1 MTRFINI
8 MGVKD
13 GVGASSF
20 ALKLALGLKKQG
32 VRVLLLDWH
41 PEYVGDLGRLSSS
54 QNGWRTLRD
63 LQKIPEPV
71 DKNWLHGFLKNSDG
85 VDSLSWGKARSELSN
100 FTPRSAFSL
109 LEPLLVHFDYVVAD
123 IGSRWN
129 PFITPLLEKSFCLLF
144 VLQAHSNLVQELR
157 CKADELIQN
166 YFPLEKT
173 GWVAWNWDAQSFLT
187 NKTVSDFSKISCRG
201 SSVEEVIEALQKQED
216 RIDSA
221 ISSPSSVEQV
231 ISGEDTNSLKI
242 ALLRSVQEEM
252 EAKGLK
258 AEKEDKELRPK
269 ISKIILE
276 VMAAKSHTFPES
288 LDKTALLEELLSELL
303 GLGPLEKLISNS
315 GYSEILVNGAG
326 TIYVEE
332 KGKLRLTPLKF
343 LNADSLQK
351 TIERILLPVGRRV
364 DESSPMVDAR
374 LHDGSRVN
382 IILSPLALNG
392 PVISIR
398 RFSKELLGPKNLIQ
412 MGAASEETF
421 AFLEEAVRTRKN
433 ILVSGGTGSGKT
445 TLLNVLSSFIPETE
459 RIITIEDAAELQLRQ
474 PHVVRLESRPSNIEG
489 KGSIT
494 IRDLVRNAL
503 RMRPD
508 RIVIGECRGGEA
520 LDMLQAMNTGHEGSL
535 TTLHANAPRDALN
548 RLETLVMFSGMELP
562 SKVIREQIASAI
574 DLIIQVSRLS
584 GGERKITQ
592 ISKITGLEG
601 DVFLLEDIFGGL
613 A

>member
-1 MTRFINI
+1 
-8 MGVKD
+8 
-13 GVGASSF
+13 
-20 ALKLALGLKKQG
+20 
-32 VRVLLLDWH
+32 
-41 PEYVGDLGRLSSS
+41 
-54 QNGWRTLRD
+54 
-63 LQKIPEPV
+63 
-71 DKNWLHGFLKNSDG
+71 
-85 VDSLSWGKARSELSN
+85 
-100 FTPRSAFSL
+100 
-109 LEPLLVHFDYVVAD
+109 
-123 IGSRWN
+123 
-129 PFITPLLEKSFCLLF
+129 
-144 VLQAHSNLVQELR
+144 
-157 CKADELIQN
+157 
-166 YFPLEKT
+166 
-173 GWVAWNWDAQSFLT
+173 
-187 NKTVSDFSKISCRG
+187 
-201 SSVEEVIEALQKQED
+201 
-216 RIDSA
+216 
-221 ISSPSSVEQV
+221 
-231 ISGEDTNSLKI
+231 
-242 ALLRSVQEEM
+242 M

-276 VMAAKSHTFPES
+276 VMAAKSHTIPES
-288 LDKTALLEELLSELL
+288 LDKTALLEDLLSELL

-315 GYSEILVNGAG
+315 SYSEILVNGAT

-374 LHDGSRVN
+374 LSDGSRVN
-382 IILSPLALNG
+382 IILPPLALNG
-392 PVISIR
+392 PIISIR

-412 MGAASEETF
+412 MGAASEAVF
-421 AFLEEAVRTRKN
+421 AFLEEAVRTKKN
-433 ILVSGGTGSGKT
+433 VLVSGGTGSGKT
-445 TLLNVLSSFIPETE
+445 TLLNVLSSFIPEAE

-535 TTLHANAPRDALN
+535 TTLHANTPRDALN